1 MRPLVHWLTA
11 AVCCSVCATAG
22 CGSNSSVSAG
32 TPAPITPAPV
42 TTTAKAKFAYTGNQ
56 GASLSGYS
64 VDNSTGALTAL
75 SGFPLPVDTNP
86 IVVAV
91 DPQNRFLFAGDTF
104 HGVLHVFNINSSTGV
119 LSEIGASP
127 YATVDEPE
135 AIAID
140 PSGTHVYVAGQ
151 HYNSVGGFSLS
162 AAGMLTPIAGSPYA
176 TSGLQHGPEGVI
188 INEFSIGSTGAL
200 TKIPGLAVA
209 AGTTPWGI
217 AFTTQ

>member
-1 MRPLVHWLTA
+1 VLQCVRNGRMWEQQLGVRWDTRSGHTRSGHDDGQGE
-11 AVCCSVCATAG
+11 VCL
-22 CGSNSSVSAG
+22 
-32 TPAPITPAPV
+32 
-42 TTTAKAKFAYTGNQ
+42 YWQ
-56 GASLSGYS
+56 SGRKPFRYS
-64 VDNSTGALTAL
+64 VDISTGALTAL

-91 DPQNRFLFAGDTF
+91 DPQNRFLFAGDIF

>member
-1 MRPLVHWLTA
+1 MLQCVRNGRMWEQQLGVRWA
-11 AVCCSVCATAG
+11 
-22 CGSNSSVSAG
+22 
-32 TPAPITPAPV
+32 PAPITPAPV

-64 VDNSTGALTAL
+64 VDISTGALTAL

-91 DPQNRFLFAGDTF
+91 DPQNRFLFAGDIF
-104 HGVLHVFNINSSTGV
+104 HGVLHVFNINSSTGA